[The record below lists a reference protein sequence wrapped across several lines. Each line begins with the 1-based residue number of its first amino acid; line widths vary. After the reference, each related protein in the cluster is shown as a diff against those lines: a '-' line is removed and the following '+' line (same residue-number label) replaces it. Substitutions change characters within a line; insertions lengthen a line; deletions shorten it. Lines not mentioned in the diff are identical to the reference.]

1 MLYRVNSQSEVYE
14 QALADAGVPYQLR
27 GAERFFER
35 AEVREAG
42 TALRGAARAGRND
55 SLLDGAEG
63 LPSQVRAVLSTKGW
77 TTRPP
82 AGSGAVRD
90 RWESLAA
97 LVRLAEDFEA
107 AKPGATLTDLVR
119 ELDERAAAQH
129 APTVQGVTLAS
140 LHSAKGL
147 EWDAVFLVGLT
158 EGMMPIAYA
167 KTDEQVEEE
176 RRLLYVGVTRARLH
190 LSLSWSL
197 ARSPGGRASRR
208 PTRFLN
214 GLRPGSTALGA
225 RGGAGGGGGID
236 RGTGRAPAAAAER
249 TEAVEPRTRQTA
261 RCRVCRRPLTDA
273 GEMKLMR
280 CEECPSD
287 MDEALYGRLLDWRA
301 GQAARL
307 SQPDYCVFTEKTLM
321 AIAEAVPSTEG
332 ELVVIAGVGNR
343 KLTRFGADVLA
354 ICAGGTVG
362 EEPEEGDGED

>member
-1 MLYRVNSQSEVYE
+1 M
-14 QALADAGVPYQLR
+14 PYQLR

-55 SLLDGAEG
+55 SLLDGAED
-63 LPSQVRAVLSTKGW
+63 LAAQVRAVLSTKGW

-97 LVRLAEDFEA
+97 LVRLAEDFET

-140 LHSAKGL
+140 LHAAKGL

-167 KTDEQVEEE
+167 RTEEQIEEE
-176 RRLLYVGVTRARLH
+176 RRLLYVGVTRARHH

-197 ARSPGGRASRR
+197 ARSPAAGRAAG
-208 PTRFLN
+208 P
-214 GLRPGSTALGA
+214 PGSSTGS
-225 RGGAGGGGGID
+225 
-236 RGTGRAPAAAAER
+236 GRAPRRPAPGAGREAAAGSTGGPAAPQGPPSGGAR
-249 TEAVEPRTRQTA
+249 PSSAGPGSRCGAGSAAAPSPTRA
-261 RCRVCRRPLTDA
+261 R
-273 GEMKLMR
+273 
-280 CEECPSD
+280 
-287 MDEALYGRLLDWRA
+287 
-301 GQAARL
+301 
-307 SQPDYCVFTEKTLM
+307 
-321 AIAEAVPSTEG
+321 
-332 ELVVIAGVGNR
+332 
-343 KLTRFGADVLA
+343 
-354 ICAGGTVG
+354 
-362 EEPEEGDGED
+362 